1 MTRRDRGHGLR
12 AFGGTALLAAL
23 LLLGPPA
30 LGASAEL
37 SLATGGAAGADQKVG
52 AALCRLYND
61 ARAAPAPL
69 CGTKTSAGSVAN
81 IAALRAASTQLALV
95 QADVAAAAAH
105 GSAPFGGRPPFA
117 SLRVLMALQPE
128 LFTVL
133 ARRDAGIARFAD
145 LKGRRVAVGPRGSGG
160 RATLGKVLQYYGW
173 AEEQAFSGVVELAP
187 AEASAALC
195 AGRVDALVDV
205 VAHPDPLIGAAAQGC
220 AARLAGV
227 TGPQID
233 HLLKRYVVYRAT
245 AIRDGVY
252 PGTATATP
260 TIGTRMLLVAAA
272 SLDPEIASRLV
283 KVALAGI
290 AGLRAAHPSLEGVTP
305 SDLVPRGDAIAI
317 HPGAEAAFRA
327 AGIDR

>member
-12 AFGGTALLAAL
+12 ALGGTALLAAL
-23 LLLGPPA
+23 LLLGTRA

-69 CGTKTSAGSVAN
+69 CATKTSAGSVAN
-81 IAALRAASTQLALV
+81 IAALRAASIQLALV

-117 SLRVLMALQPE
+117 SLRVVMALHPA
-128 LFTVL
+128 LLTVL

-145 LKGRRVAVGPRGSGG
+145 LKSRRVAVGRRGSGG

-173 AEEQAFSGVVELAP
+173 VEEQAFASVDELAP
-187 AEASAALC
+187 ADAGAALC
-195 AGRVDALVDV
+195 AGRVDALIDV
-205 VAHPDPLIGAAAQGC
+205 VGHPDPLLEATAQGC
-220 AARLAGV
+220 ATRFVGV
-227 TGPQID
+227 EGSQV
-233 HLLKRYVVYRAT
+233 HRLLKRYVVYRAT
-245 AIRDGVY
+245 AIPGGLY
-252 PGTATATP
+252 PGNATATP
-260 TIGTRMLLVAAA
+260 TIGTRVLLVAAA
-272 SLDPEIASRLV
+272 TLDPETAGRLV

-290 AGLRAAHPSLEGVTP
+290 AGLRAAHPSLEGMSA

-327 AGIDR
+327 AGVGR